1 VFSPERHNADVMLIH
16 RRRFLAA
23 ATVLMGLPSAVI
35 AQASVPRV
43 AFLGLSGEGGEEVEQ
58 FKRGMREL
66 GYVDGSNLRLEVPNL
81 GGRYEGLPAL
91 LKELVQR
98 DVRVIV
104 TRGSTATNVAKKAT
118 DSVPIV
124 MIAGLDPV
132 KSGFA
137 ASLSRPGGNLTGIT
151 IILQEMAAKRLELL
165 RELLAGLAHVGVLF
179 NPESKGSVGSLEET
193 KAVARNLELR
203 VVQARATAE
212 LESAFAQLAA
222 AKVQAVLTTPSTM
235 FTANRKLICDL
246 AVRHRLPSMF
256 YDAEYVETGG
266 LMSYGPDIPAA
277 CRRAAAYVDR
287 ILKGAKPGELAI
299 EQPTKMEL
307 IINAKTA
314 HALGMKIP
322 QAILLRTDRVF
333 E

>member
-1 VFSPERHNADVMLIH
+1 
-16 RRRFLAA
+16 
-23 ATVLMGLPSAVI
+23 
-35 AQASVPRV
+35 
-43 AFLGLSGEGGEEVEQ
+43 
-58 FKRGMREL
+58 
-66 GYVDGSNLRLEVPNL
+66 
-81 GGRYEGLPAL
+81 
-91 LKELVQR
+91 
-98 DVRVIV
+98 
-104 TRGSTATNVAKKAT
+104 
-118 DSVPIV
+118 
-124 MIAGLDPV
+124 
-132 KSGFA
+132 
-137 ASLSRPGGNLTGIT
+137 
-151 IILQEMAAKRLELL
+151 
-165 RELLAGLAHVGVLF
+165 
-179 NPESKGSVGSLEET
+179 
-193 KAVARNLELR
+193 

-222 AKVQAVLTTPSTM
+222 AKVQAVLSTPSTM

-246 AVRHRLPSMF
+246 AVRQRLPSMF

-314 HALGMKIP
+314 RALGMKIP
-322 QAILLRTDRVF
+322 QAILLRTDRVI

>member
-1 VFSPERHNADVMLIH
+1 MRFH

-23 ATVLMGLPSAVI
+23 ASVLAGLPSAVV
-35 AQASVPRV
+35 AQASVPRI
-43 AFLGLSGEGGEEVEQ
+43 AFLGLSGEGGDELEQ

-66 GYVDGSNLRLEVPNL
+66 GYVEGSNLRLEVPNL

-137 ASLSRPGGNLTGIT
+137 ASLSRPGDNLTGIT

-165 RELLAGLAHVGVLF
+165 RELLPGLAQVGVLF

-193 KAVARNLELR
+193 KAVAKSAHLELH

-246 AVRHRLPSMF
+246 AVRQRLPSMF

-266 LMSYGPDIPAA
+266 LMSYRIY
-277 CRRAAAYVDR
+277 RR
-287 ILKGAKPGELAI
+287 
-299 EQPTKMEL
+299 
-307 IINAKTA
+307 
-314 HALGMKIP
+314 HAD
-322 QAILLRTDRVF
+322 ARLLTSTGFSRARNPVSWPSSSLPRWS
-333 E
+333 

>member
-1 VFSPERHNADVMLIH
+1 MRIH

-23 ATVLMGLPSAVI
+23 ASALTALPSVVI
-35 AQASVPRV
+35 AQASLPRV
-43 AFLGLSGEGGEEVEQ
+43 AFFGLGGEGGDELEQ

-81 GGRYEGLPAL
+81 GGRYEGLPEL
-91 LKELVQR
+91 LNELVQR

-104 TRGSTATNVAKKAT
+104 TRGSTSTNVAKKAT
-118 DSVPIV
+118 ASVPIV

-151 IILQEMAAKRLELL
+151 IILEEMAAKRLELL
-165 RELLAGLAHVGVLF
+165 RELLPGLAQVGVLF

-193 KAVARNLELR
+193 KAAAKAAQLKLH

-222 AKVQAVLTTPSTM
+222 AKVQAVLSTPSTM

-246 AVRHRLPSMF
+246 AVQRRLPSMF

-322 QAILLRTDRVF
+322 QAILLRTDRVI
-333 E
+333 ER